1 GPCDVNWHEQRG
13 ARDEVLVI
21 EIAGMD
27 TGRTTADPAQRNIR
41 SDTHRT
47 EERLIDRHND
57 TARDLRRLGL
67 AVDRDYPTP
76 KPGDLVGQRAGI
88 GPLAIESPVERE
100 VDLQNAHF
108 EHVTRHRALDLDRSG
123 EHMRPRAAVLHL
135 TEDVALVLRD
145 GARWND
151 AGLID
156 DFRRQQC

>member
-1 GPCDVNWHEQRG
+1 
-13 ARDEVLVI
+13 
-21 EIAGMD
+21 MD

-57 TARDLRRLGL
+57 TARDLRRLAL
-67 AVDRDYPTP
+67 AIDWDDPTP
-76 KPGDLVGQRAGI
+76 ERGELVGQRAGI

-145 GARWND
+145 GASRLLKIGPKGAVAVSGKD
-151 AGLID
+151 E
-156 DFRRQQC
+156 DFGVWQPCLFGPD